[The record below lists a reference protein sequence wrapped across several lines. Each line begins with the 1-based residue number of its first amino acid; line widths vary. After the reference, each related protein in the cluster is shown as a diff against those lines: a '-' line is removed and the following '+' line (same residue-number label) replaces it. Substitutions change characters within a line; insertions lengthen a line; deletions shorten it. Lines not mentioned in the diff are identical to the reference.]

1 MATSNQMQRL
11 QAVLDAYGADPQR
24 WPAADRAALDPF
36 IAAHAE
42 AQALVA
48 SEADFDRVLS
58 AAPDAVSAASS
69 VRVKAALFAQLE
81 DEGFAAEEASG
92 KVVPFARKASE
103 AVVLPPSRGWMQE
116 LSVMAASLLIGFF
129 AVSQGM
135 LEGSGLDPAQLT
147 VNSTYEADD
156 VSAIA
161 LGVADAEPSEEDL
174 L

>member
-1 MATSNQMQRL
+1 MTTSNQMQRL
-11 QAVLDAYGADPQR
+11 RAVLDAYGADPQR
-24 WPAADRAALDPF
+24 WPPADRAALDPF
-36 IAAHAE
+36 IAAHVE

-48 SEADFDRVLS
+48 SEADFDRVLAS
-58 AAPDAVSAASS
+58 APDAVSAASS
-69 VRVKAALFAQLE
+69 ARVKSALFARLE
-81 DEGFAAEEASG
+81 EESIAAAQVSG
-92 KVVPFARKASE
+92 NVVPFARKAAD

-116 LSVMAASLLIGFF
+116 LSVMAASLLVGFF
-129 AVSQGM
+129 AVSQGV

-161 LGVADAEPSEEDL
+161 LGVSDAEPSEEDL

>member
-24 WPAADRAALDPF
+24 WPVADRAALDPF
-36 IAAHAE
+36 IAAHVE

-48 SEADFDRVLS
+48 SEADFDRVLAS
-58 AAPDAVSAASS
+58 APDAVSLASS
-69 VRVKAALFAQLE
+69 ARVKAALFARLE
-81 DEGFAAEEASG
+81 EEGIADAQVSG
-92 KVVPFARKASE
+92 NVVPFARKAAD

-116 LSVMAASLLIGFF
+116 LSVMAASLLVGFF
-129 AVSQGM
+129 AVSQGV

-161 LGVADAEPSEEDL
+161 LGVSDAEPSEEDL